1 MQVQPAKRLRKSS
14 TSDLAPCASSDQKRV
29 KTRKVRSKNTVQ
41 ISFRSQTLFAIPPPI
56 PSKRLETLTQTLTS
70 ILINLI
76 FNIGSSLATQYKTIT
91 SIYTVVLVVLVI
103 QTRMYCTSRRA
114 SIAQYVRR

>member
-14 TSDLAPCASSDQKRV
+14 TSDLAPCASSDRKRV

-91 SIYTVVLVVLVI
+91 SIYTVALVVLVI